1 MRKISIEL
9 PKYRL
14 QLDVKAKLI
23 KRRKPLLDETVV
35 PKAST
40 IKRKYRTGSFPA
52 KVVRYLVDHK
62 NIKKVFASSF
72 VFITVSTILIPHSE
86 NIQAQGV
93 ESVVIESQTNLVT
106 EKSMTYPV
114 EKIVVNQ
121 GYGVF
126 HRAID
131 FGGNTKTDIYPVM
144 AGTIAYAGWD
154 RTGYGNLIV
163 IQHKNGIDSYYAHLS
178 KINVSTG
185 DTVTTE
191 SVIGKMGATGRAT
204 GVHLHL
210 EIHQNNVSLNPLS
223 VLSK

>member
-14 QLDVKAKLI
+14 QLDIKTKLI
-23 KRRKPLLDETVV
+23 KRRKPLLEEPII
-35 PKAST
+35 PKSST
-40 IKRKYRTGSFPA
+40 IKRKYRTGSHPA

-62 NIKKVFASSF
+62 NIKKIFASSF
-72 VFITVSTILIPHSE
+72 VFITVSTIFVPHSE
-86 NIQAQGV
+86 SLQAQ
-93 ESVVIESQTNLVT
+93 EAENVVIESQTNLVT
-106 EKSMTYPV
+106 EKSITYPI

-131 FGGNTKTDIYPVM
+131 FGGNTNTDIYPIANGIV
-144 AGTIAYAGWD
+144 AYAGWD
-154 RTGYGNLIV
+154 RTGYGNLVV

-178 KINVSTG
+178 KIYVSTG
-185 DTVTTE
+185 ETVTT
-191 SVIGKMGATGRAT
+191 SRVIGKMGATGRAT

-210 EIHQNNVSLNPLS
+210 EIHQNGVSLNPLT